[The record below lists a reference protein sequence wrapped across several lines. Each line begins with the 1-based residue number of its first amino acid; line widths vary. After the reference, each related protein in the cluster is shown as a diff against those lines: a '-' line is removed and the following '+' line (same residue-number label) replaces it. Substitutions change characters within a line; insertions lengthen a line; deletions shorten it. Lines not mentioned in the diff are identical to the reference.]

1 VSQPQRQPFLL
12 RRLLPALVIVLLCG
26 VAVTPLLR
34 GTMPCTHDGDLHY
47 HRVAAMRHALR
58 NGIVFSRWMPDL
70 AFGYGYPFFN
80 YREPFSY
87 YLSLGLHLLGLPLP
101 TVSNLIYVL
110 CFLAAAGGA
119 YVLARDLFGP
129 RGGLVAA
136 VAYAYAPYQFLDA
149 VLRGNLL
156 ESIALALFPWIL
168 WAFRRLALREEKRW
182 FVVSVGLLTTLMLSH
197 NISSLLF
204 VPFLFLYLVTLAIA
218 YRWRGRWVWAVLA
231 LALALGL
238 TTFFWLPALTEQGY
252 VQLHM
257 SRVTRN
263 NDFHYN
269 FLGLAEIFAPPEAA
283 DTALINPPMEIHVGL
298 ALATL
303 GLLGLVLG
311 WIRTR
316 RPVDEVAVLRQR
328 ERRASLIFFAAFAVV
343 FLFMSTS
350 ASLWLWEHVPLLP
363 FVQFPWRFVGRAILP
378 LVLLAAAAFYRPTEA
393 RTSGPIPR
401 RRAIPVLLAVA
412 ALILA
417 AVPATYPPLGYCPM
431 GPYPSIETVH
441 QYERESGLVGV
452 DPEGSY
458 FPAWVEERPQASPL
472 EAQYDA
478 GETIARFDASSLPP
492 EATLVSADYGPNRAH
507 LVIDTPTPF
516 RARYLTFFFPGW
528 RVRIDGELTEVAPSS
543 PQGLITFP
551 VPAGRHEVT
560 IRFGETPLRA
570 VADAG
575 SILSLLVFL
584 LLLIRPPR
592 FLTAS
597 GIGMPSAARSLALV
611 LGVAALSLGL
621 LLLGFKLAVVDRAPT
636 VFRHPG
642 LTEESTLPG
651 VSHSLYQPYA
661 GGLTLIGFDQEAQAF
676 PADRSLRLDLYW
688 TPWQRPN
695 RRIQSTVYLVG
706 PDGFLWSPE
715 NSFRPRGYHR
725 PPPAHTWGED
735 EYVIDSHVIEPLPGT
750 PPGTYQLVVNLFDRD
765 TLVPLSALDEAGQPA
780 APQLTLGSV
789 TVTAPQGPVSVPDRG
804 RVDASLGDVTLLV
817 ADFDRQ
823 QAAPGDTVYL
833 DALWRDGGTGTG
845 AAVAPM
851 LALRSLR
858 GEVVA
863 EYAVPL
869 TADRGPGDVWRSQ
882 HRLTL
887 PATLES
893 GTYVWT
899 VHAAASDL
907 DRPGPTIGEL
917 AVAAPPHVYTAPP
930 LDVTLD
936 VPVGDVATL
945 LGASFDPP
953 PAELAAGDQ
962 LAVTLAWRAEATA
975 GRSYHVF
982 LHLLDAG
989 GNLVVQSDG
998 VPAGWTRPTTGWLPG
1013 EVIVDPRS
1021 LSLPA
1026 DASPGVYTVVTGLY
1040 LPGGDRLVTPEGADA
1055 IPLITFTVVEP

>member
-1 VSQPQRQPFLL
+1 
-12 RRLLPALVIVLLCG
+12 LVVALLCG

-156 ESIALALFPWIL
+156 ESVALALFPWIL

-182 FVVSVGLLTTLMLSH
+182 FVLSVGLLTTLMLSH

-204 VPFLFLYLVTLAIA
+204 VPFLFLYLVTLGIA
-218 YRWRGRWVWAVLA
+218 YRWRGRWLWAVLA

-238 TTFFWLPALTEQGY
+238 TTFFWLPALAEQGY

-298 ALATL
+298 GLAVL
-303 GLLGLVLG
+303 GLLGLVIG
-311 WIRTR
+311 WMRSR
-316 RPVDEVAVLRQR
+316 RPATGEAASLRRR
-328 ERRASLIFFAAFAVV
+328 ERRASLIFFAAFAVL

-350 ASLWLWEHVPLLP
+350 ASLWFWENIPLLP

-378 LVLLAAAAFYRPTEA
+378 LSLLAGAAFFRPAEA
-393 RTSGPIPR
+393 MVSR
-401 RRAIPVLLAVA
+401 RIARWRAVPVLLVLG

-417 AVPATYPPLGYCPM
+417 ALPATYPPLGYCPM

-441 QYERESGLVGV
+441 QYERQSRLVGV

-458 FPAWVEERPQASPL
+458 FPAWVEERPQESPL
-472 EAQYDA
+472 EAQYAA
-478 GETIARFDASSLPP
+478 GGTIERLDLSSLPP
-492 EATLVSADYGPNRAH
+492 EAELVSADYGPNRAD

-528 RVRIDGELTEVAPSS
+528 RVRIDGECAEIAPSS
-543 PQGLITFP
+543 PQGLITFL
-551 VPAGRHEVT
+551 VPTGRHQVT
-560 IRFGETPLRA
+560 IRFGETPLRTL
-570 VADAG
+570 ADAV
-575 SILSLLVFL
+575 SMLSLLIFGL
-584 LLLIRPPR
+584 LLVRPPR
-592 FLTAS
+592 FL
-597 GIGMPSAARSLALV
+597 SAAGLGSGSPAGALALTLSIAALV
-611 LGVAALSLGL
+611 LAL
-621 LLLGFKLAVVDRAPT
+621 LLLGFKLAVVDRVPT
-636 VFRHPG
+636 AFRHPG
-642 LTEESTLPG
+642 LEADGTLPG
-651 VSHSLYQPYA
+651 VSHPLYQRFED
-661 GGLTLIGFDQEAQAF
+661 GLTLIGFDQDAPAV
-676 PADRSLRLDLYW
+676 PADGALRVDLYW
-688 TPWQRPN
+688 TPWQQPS
-695 RRIQSTVYLVG
+695 RRVQSTVYLVDSG
-706 PDGFLWSPE
+706 GFLWSAD
-715 NSFRPRGYHR
+715 FRPRGYHR
-725 PPPAHTWGED
+725 PRAAYTWGSD
-735 EYVIDSHVIEPLPGT
+735 QYVVDSHVVEPLPGT
-750 PPGTYQLVVNLFDRD
+750 PPGTYQVLVKLFDRG
-765 TLVPLSALDEAGQPA
+765 TLEPLSVLDAAGQPT
-780 APQLTLGSV
+780 APQLTLGQV
-789 TVTAPQGPVSVPDRG
+789 TVTAPRNPVPLPDHD
-804 RVDASLGDVTLLV
+804 RVDVSLGDVTLLV

-823 QAAPGDTVYL
+823 RAAPGDAVYL
-833 DALWRDGGTGTG
+833 DGLWRGAGTATDETP
-845 AAVAPM
+845 VPV
-851 LALRSLR
+851 LALRSPA
-858 GEVVA
+858 GEAVV
-863 EYAVPL
+863 EYPIPQTAVYE
-869 TADRGPGDVWRSQ
+869 PGDVWRSQ

-899 VHAAASDL
+899 IHPAASDL
-907 DRPGPTIGEL
+907 DAPGRPVGEL
-917 AVAAPPHVYTAPP
+917 SVVAPSHVYTAPP
-930 LDVTLD
+930 LDVALD
-936 VPVGDVATL
+936 VPLGDVATL
-945 LGASFDPP
+945 LGASFEPT
-953 PAELAAGDQ
+953 PAELTAGDA
-962 LAVTLAWRAEATA
+962 LTVTLAWRAEATA
-975 GRSYHVF
+975 DRSYHVF
-982 LHLLDAG
+982 LHLLDASG
-989 GNLVVQSDG
+989 GLVAQSDG

-1013 EVIVDPRS
+1013 EVIVEQRV
-1021 LSLPA
+1021 LTLPA
-1026 DASPGVYTVVTGLY
+1026 DASGAYTVVTGLY
-1040 LPGGDRLVTPEGADA
+1040 LPGDDRLFTPEGADA
-1055 IPLITFTVVEP
+1055 VPLATVTVAGP